1 MPLCGFFLNE
11 SGKAASEIANYSP
24 LTAHFYH
31 YSAIIPPMVTER
43 RYRRIVE
50 SLMRRQPTFELFLDD
65 VHDGHNL
72 SAILR
77 SFDAVGGLRLFYAR
91 REDKPV
97 KIHKTIAQG
106 AQHWVRSR
114 RINWQERLDF
124 LQKKRSE
131 GKQIIAARLSERAKD
146 FRRVDYTKPTL
157 LIVGNE
163 KEGISPE
170 VAEIADME
178 AIIPMHGM
186 VQSLNVSVATTLIL
200 YEMERQRSAAG
211 MYDTPQLSSEWIE
224 KIAEE
229 ILYRDAIARR
239 SKGAIPARQSLWL
252 DK

>member
-1 MPLCGFFLNE
+1 
-11 SGKAASEIANYSP
+11 
-24 LTAHFYH
+24 
-31 YSAIIPPMVTER
+31 
-43 RYRRIVE
+43 
-50 SLMRRQPTFELFLDD
+50 MRRQPTFELFLDD

-97 KIHKTIAQG
+97 KLHKTIAQG

-114 RINWQERLDF
+114 RINWHERLDF
-124 LQKKRSE
+124 LQKKRSQ
-131 GKQIIAARLSERAKD
+131 GMQIIAARLSERAKD
-146 FRRVDYTKPTL
+146 FRCVDYTKPTL

-170 VAEIADME
+170 VAEMADME
-178 AIIPMHGM
+178 VIIPMHGM

-211 MYDTPQLSSEWIE
+211 MYDTPQIPME
-224 KIAEE
+224 KIDQIAEA
-229 ILYRDAIARR
+229 IVYRDAIARR
-239 SKGAIPARQSLWL
+239 SKGAKPARQNIWL
-252 DK
+252 DE

>member
-1 MPLCGFFLNE
+1 M
-11 SGKAASEIANYSP
+11 I
-24 LTAHFYH
+24 
-31 YSAIIPPMVTER
+31 TER

-77 SFDAVGGLRLFYAR
+77 SFDAVGGFRLFYAR

-97 KIHKTIAQG
+97 KLHKTIAQG

-114 RINWQERLDF
+114 RINWQERMDF
-124 LQKKRSE
+124 LQKKQSE

-163 KEGISPE
+163 KDGITPE
-170 VAEIADME
+170 VAELADME
-178 AIIPMHGM
+178 VIIPMHGM
-186 VQSLNVSVATTLIL
+186 VQSLNVSVAATLIL
-200 YEMERQRSAAG
+200 YEMERQRSVAG
-211 MYDTPQLSSEWIE
+211 MYDTPQLPMAEIE
-224 KIAEE
+224 RIAEA
-229 ILYRDAIARR
+229 IVYRDAVARR
-239 SKGAIPARQSLWL
+239 SKGAKPARQSIWL
-252 DK
+252 DE